1 MEQEDQETSI
11 EEEKYMVE
19 VTVVVDAQVTTIMKF
34 SDKDLKDENILPRDE
49 VERRLRASMDSD
61 DLKVLRMK
69 TFILNKKE
77 VDNNDKS

>member
-1 MEQEDQETSI
+1 MEQEDQEISI
-11 EEEKYMVE
+11 KEEKYMVE
-19 VTVVVDAQVTTIMKF
+19 ATVVVDAQVTTIMKF
-34 SDKDLKDENILPRDE
+34 SDEEFKDGSLLPRDE